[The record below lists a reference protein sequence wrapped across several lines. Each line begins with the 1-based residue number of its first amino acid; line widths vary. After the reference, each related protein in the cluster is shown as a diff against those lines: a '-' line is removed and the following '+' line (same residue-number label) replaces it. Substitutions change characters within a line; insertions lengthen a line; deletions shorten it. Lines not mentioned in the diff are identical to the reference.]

1 MSTSIK
7 FRLAAYTDPA
17 GKWNDEAPKKGNEDD
32 LFVDAD
38 LGNETQ
44 GQFVADQVESLSEA
58 GCLLVVADGMG
69 GMNAGEVASAIAIET
84 VKAAFNKERLTEE
97 VLSSPQSRTKYLEK
111 VIVDSDAA
119 IKKRSRVDKEC
130 EGMGSTLI
138 LAWLYDSQVTVS
150 WCGDSR
156 AYLYGET
163 DGLKQISKDHSY
175 VQSLVDEGKITIE
188 EAFDHP
194 YGNIVTRSLGDPEKK
209 AAPES
214 ITVPVTKGD
223 IILVCSD
230 GLSGVLRD
238 KKSYDRQGN
247 LLPGM
252 NLEDI
257 IRENRA
263 SMVSCREALWSAAE
277 ASDWYDNVTAILCE
291 IVDGPD
297 TVFSKPSDKDK
308 TLSGSFINLRI
319 EKKTLRSLLSVV
331 LGVLIIA
338 GGFIIW
344 QKYSKRIS
352 ERERFL
358 QLRDSL
364 TTVSDSLGIAVL
376 KNTLLNLPDSVDF
389 KRLEQIEDELTSRSK
404 VVAECDSLK
413 LRAIESGLNGVTE
426 SIESFERQLKD
437 SLIVSM
443 DRLGEIRTSVE
454 TGEIIVHEI
463 NAELSKYASNI
474 FISKRN
480 KIIAYK
486 ELVSEMTTISAK
498 ELVNWREKILS
509 WDMASPMSKKES
521 FQSLTEIPNKL

>member
-38 LGNETQ
+38 LSNETQ
-44 GQFVADQVESLSEA
+44 GQFVADQVESLSKA

-84 VKAAFNKERLTEE
+84 VKAAFNQERLTEE

-119 IKKRSRVDKEC
+119 IKKRSCVDKEC

-138 LAWLYDSQVTVS
+138 LAWLYDNQVTVS

-156 AYLYGET
+156 AYLYRET

-209 AAPES
+209 AEPES
-214 ITVPVTKGD
+214 ITIPITKGD

-238 KKSYDRQGN
+238 KKSYDRQGG

-257 IRENRA
+257 IREKRA

-297 TVFSKPSDKDK
+297 TVVSKPSDKDK

-344 QKYSKRIS
+344 QKYPKRIP

-389 KRLEQIEDELTSRSK
+389 KRLEQIEDELTSRS
-404 VVAECDSLK
+404 VVVSECDSLK
-413 LRAIESGLNGVTE
+413 LRAIESGLNGVAA
-426 SIESFERQLKD
+426 SIDSFEHQLKD
-437 SLIVSM
+437 SLIFSM
-443 DRLGEIRTSVE
+443 DCLGEIRTSVE
-454 TGEIIVHEI
+454 TGEIIVYEI

-509 WDMASPMSKKES
+509 WDMASPMSKKENS
-521 FQSLTEIPNKL
+521 QSLTEIPDKL